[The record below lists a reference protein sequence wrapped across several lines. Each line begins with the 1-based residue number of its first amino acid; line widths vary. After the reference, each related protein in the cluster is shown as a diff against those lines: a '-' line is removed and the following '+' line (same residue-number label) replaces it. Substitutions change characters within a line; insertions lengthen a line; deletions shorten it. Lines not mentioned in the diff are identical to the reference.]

1 MFYIFITYY
10 NQIFLNEKK
19 IILSTSL
26 LIFFFTFLIFFYTKS
41 SNDKNLIEK
50 EKVVKLVENENIEI
64 LNEKIESL
72 NIIEDVSYSAKDIK
86 GNEYFLK
93 AREGTIDQNESNFIF
108 LKSVKAIIDLKDY
121 KLIEISSDFGKYDI
135 NNYDTIFSKNVI
147 ITYLDNII
155 TGDYLDFSWD
165 KNLMLV
171 SRDVILKNNKNSL
184 QADVIEMDIEK
195 RDIKIFMYEDSKKVN
210 IRTFK

>member
-1 MFYIFITYY
+1 M
-10 NQIFLNEKK
+10 KRK

-72 NIIEDVSYSAKDIK
+72 NIIEDVSYSAKDVR

-93 AREGTIDQNESNFIF
+93 AQEGTIDQNESNFIF

>member
-1 MFYIFITYY
+1 M
-10 NQIFLNEKK
+10 KRK

-26 LIFFFTFLIFFYTKS
+26 LIFFFTILIFFYTKS

-72 NIIEDVSYSAKDIK
+72 NIIEDVSYSAKDIR

>member
-1 MFYIFITYY
+1 M
-10 NQIFLNEKK
+10 KRK
-19 IILSTSL
+19 IILSTFF

-72 NIIEDVSYSAKDIK
+72 NIIEDVSYSAKDVR

-210 IRTFK
+210 IKTFR

>member
-1 MFYIFITYY
+1 M
-10 NQIFLNEKK
+10 KRK
-19 IILSTSL
+19 IILSTFL

-210 IRTFK
+210 IRSFK